1 MSYLIASPSMN
12 DPFFGKSVICLCSYD
27 INGAFGFILNKP
39 IPITISEL
47 LQQLPEIKQWHT
59 TKKHEQDLKET
70 LDTQLSLQQPVRFG
84 GPVQVETGFVMF
96 ELPSDTIIEP
106 YIEDTDTTIPQNPDI
121 KIQDQGQG
129 QDTKSV
135 STSKTILYLRH
146 LDASW
151 KIHVSEEGDDKMS
164 SLELHDNIKQTIY
177 ILPAKGNLGILLDHN
192 ISFKIFLGY
201 SGWGEQQLTSE
212 VERGSWLFAHQTD
225 FTMEELFMV
234 PIENQYD
241 LALSSLGI
249 QKEFLVMKPIED

>member
-1 MSYLIASPSMN
+1 MSYLIASPSMK

-59 TKKHEQDLKET
+59 TKKHEQDLKDT

-84 GPVQVETGFVMF
+84 GPVQIETGFVMF
-96 ELPSDTIIEP
+96 ELPSDTIIES
-106 YIEDTDTTIPQNPDI
+106 YMEDSDTTIPQNPDVNI
-121 KIQDQGQG
+121 EDQIQDI
-129 QDTKSV
+129 KPISN
-135 STSKTILYLRH
+135 KTLYLRH

-151 KIHVSEEGDDKMS
+151 KIQVSEEGDDRIS
-164 SLELHDNIKQTIY
+164 SLEEHDNIKQTVY
-177 ILPAKGNLGILLDHN
+177 ILPAKGNLVTLLDHN